1 MQCYWPTR
9 GTNKVQGIW
18 TKKPA
23 DGSTTSV
30 VFVHGVLSSGEAC
43 WRHAN
48 GTFWPELL
56 AGEEAVANVGVYVF
70 TYKTGFFSGTYSLGD
85 VVDAL
90 KEHMQLDGVMNS
102 RRIVFV
108 CHSMG
113 GIVARRFVVQ
123 RAAELIANRKSI
135 GLFLVASPSLGSG
148 YANWLGPLA
157 RFFDH
162 TQADVLRFEQTN
174 TWLMDLDRDFQ
185 NLKESERLSMNGKE
199 LVEDTFIVFSKLLRR
214 QVVRPFSGARYF
226 GEAYKVPD
234 SDHFTVA
241 KVDGPSA
248 VQHRMLV
255 QFLNET
261 DQKAG
266 REMRKRLEV
275 VPDLILVALARV
287 ARGDAMESDRL
298 TLQQAAFDGAL
309 VVRSDGQASA
319 ASILAGDSTY
329 PVEYGDDFA
338 RKLREFLLPQ
348 RPGRLPPLPQ
358 LLLIGRAGALAEI
371 KRRMG
376 IPGGQPFHSRTV
388 VRGWPGIGK
397 TTLVNA
403 FAYDAQAGAH
413 FPDGVLWTS
422 LTREPAILSEIAA
435 WGRAL
440 GLDGLARSPTIKDA
454 IDQLA
459 KRLADARMLII
470 IDDVWE
476 AGHAQPFLQCAGL
489 RCGVLLTTRLP
500 AVAEELSPAPDG
512 VYTLPLLQEDDGM
525 MLLRLLAPAVVAG
538 KREACLQLVRD
549 LEGLP
554 LALHVAGRLLA
565 SEARMGWSVDDL
577 LLRLRDG
584 AAVIDAKAPADRAD
598 VEKQTI
604 PTVAA
609 LLQQSTDLL
618 DRRTKECFAFLGA
631 FAPKPATFDLDAMAA
646 VWNTDDPKP
655 VVRELAARG
664 LIEPA
669 GGRFQMHALLVAHAR
684 SQLDP

>member
-1 MQCYWPTR
+1 MQGDW
-9 GTNKVQGIW
+9 I
-18 TKKPA
+18 KKPA
-23 DGSTTSV
+23 DGATTSV

-43 WRHAN
+43 WRHSN

-56 AGEEAVANVGVYVF
+56 AREHVASQAGVYMF

-90 KEHMQLDGVMNS
+90 KEHMRLDGVMNS

-123 RAAELIANRKSI
+123 RAAELIEQRKSI

-148 YANWLGPLA
+148 YANWLSPLA
-157 RFFDH
+157 RFFEH
-162 TQADVLRFEQTN
+162 TQADALRFEQTN

-185 NLKESERLSMNGKE
+185 NLKESDRLSMSGKE
-199 LVEDTFIVFSKLLRR
+199 LVEDIFVVLSKLMRR
-214 QVVRPFSGARYF
+214 QVVQPFSGARYF

-234 SDHFTVA
+234 SDHFTIA
-241 KVDGPSA
+241 KVEGPSA
-248 VQHRMLV
+248 VQHRLLV
-255 QFLNET
+255 QFLGE
-261 DQKAG
+261 AFE
-266 REMRKRLEV
+266 REARQPPELAPEPIRT
-275 VPDLILVALARV
+275 ALARV
-287 ARGDAMESDRL
+287 ARGDATERDRL
-298 TLQQAAFDGAL
+298 ALQQAAFDGAL
-309 VVRSDGQASA
+309 VVRSDGQPGTASV
-319 ASILAGDSTY
+319 LAGDTAH
-329 PVEYGDDFA
+329 PVEHGNGFA
-338 RKLREFLLPQ
+338 QKLREFLLP
-348 RPGRLPPLPQ
+348 RRAGRLPPLPQ
-358 LLLIGRAGALAEI
+358 LFLIGRAGALTEI

-376 IPGGQPFHSRTV
+376 IPDGRPLYASTI

-403 FAYDAQAGAH
+403 FAYDVQADAQ

-422 LTREPAILSEIAA
+422 LTHAPAILSEIAA

-454 IDQLA
+454 VEQLA

-470 IDDVWE
+470 IDDVWD
-476 AGHAQPFLQCAGL
+476 AAHALPFLQCAGH

-500 AVAEELSPAPDG
+500 SVAEELSPAPDG
-512 VYTLPLLQEDDGM
+512 VYTLPLLQEDDSM
-525 MLLRLLAPAVVAG
+525 LLLRLLAPAVVAG
-538 KREACLQLVRD
+538 KHDACLQLVRD

-565 SEARMGWSVDDL
+565 SEARMGWSVDEL
-577 LLRLRDG
+577 LVRLRDG
-584 AAVIDAKAPADRAD
+584 AAVINAKAPADRAD
-598 VEKQTI
+598 IEKQTI

-618 DRRTKECFAFLGA
+618 DNHTRECFAFLGA
-631 FAPKPATFDLDAMAA
+631 FAPKPATFDLDAMSA
-646 VWNTDDPKP
+646 VWNADDPKP
-655 VVRELAARG
+655 VIRELAARG

-669 GGRFQMHALLVAHAR
+669 GGRFQMHSLLVAHAR
-684 SQLDP
+684 SLLDP

>member
-1 MQCYWPTR
+1 M
-9 GTNKVQGIW
+9 QGIW
-18 TKKPA
+18 IKKPA
-23 DGSTTSV
+23 DGATTSV

-56 AGEEAVANVGVYVF
+56 AREEAAAYAGVYVF

-90 KEHMQLDGVMNS
+90 KEHMRLDGVMNS

-123 RAAELIANRKSI
+123 RAAELIENRKSI

-157 RFFDH
+157 RFFEH
-162 TQADVLRFEQTN
+162 TQADALRFEQTN

-185 NLKESERLSMNGKE
+185 NLKESERLPMNGKE
-199 LVEDTFIVFSKLLRR
+199 LVEDTFVVLTKLLRR
-214 QVVRPFSGARYF
+214 QVVQPFSGARYF

-234 SDHFTVA
+234 SDHFTIA
-241 KVDGPSA
+241 KVEGPSA

-255 QFLNET
+255 QFLSET
-261 DQKAG
+261 AEKAG
-266 REMRKRLEV
+266 REAPKPPEV
-275 VPDLILVALARV
+275 APDLIGAALTRV
-287 ARGDAMESDRL
+287 ARGDATDSDRL
-298 TLQQAAFDGAL
+298 ILQQAAFDGAL

-319 ASILAGDSTY
+319 ASILAGDATY
-329 PVEYGDDFA
+329 PVEHGDDFA
-338 RKLREFLLPQ
+338 RNLREFLLPQ

-358 LLLIGRAGALAEI
+358 LFLIGRAGALAEI

-376 IPGGQPFHSRTV
+376 IPDGRPLRSRTV
-388 VRGWPGIGK
+388 IRGWPGIGK

-403 FAYDAQAGAH
+403 FAYDAQAGAC

-454 IDQLA
+454 VDQLT

-470 IDDVWE
+470 VDDVWD
-476 AGHAQPFLQCAGL
+476 AAHAQSFLQCAGQ

-500 AVAEELSPAPDG
+500 SVAEELSPAPDG

-525 MLLRLLAPAVVAG
+525 LLLRLLAPAVVAG
-538 KREACLQLVRD
+538 KHDACLQLVRD

-577 LLRLRDG
+577 LLHLRDG
-584 AAVIDAKAPADRAD
+584 AAVINAKAPADRAD
-598 VEKQTI
+598 IEKQTI

-609 LLQQSTDLL
+609 LLQQSTDML
-618 DRRTKECFAFLGA
+618 DQHTRECFAFLGA
-631 FAPKPATFDLDAMAA
+631 FAPKPATFDLEAMAA
-646 VWNTDDPKP
+646 VWMTDDPKP

-684 SQLDP
+684 SLLDP